1 MLFVCSKPE
10 STVGLSS
17 LCTTDAE
24 SAAKE
29 AAESKLREGEGMK
42 EEMEGGEGERGG
54 EVAECVN
61 PLKPFSDYY
70 LQAENSVE
78 ALVGIRCAHY
88 RLQHCLAK

>member
-17 LCTTDAE
+17 LCTE

-29 AAESKLREGEGMK
+29 AAESKLREGEGAK
-42 EEMEGGEGERGG
+42 EAEEGGEGERGG
-54 EVAECVN
+54 EVAECVD
-61 PLKPFSDYY
+61 PFSDYY

-78 ALVGIRCAHY
+78 ALVGVR
-88 RLQHCLAK
+88 

>member
-10 STVGLSS
+10 STVSLSS

-29 AAESKLREGEGMK
+29 AAESKLREGEGM
-42 EEMEGGEGERGG
+42 EEGGEGEGGG